1 MEFVLLHINLI
12 KPSKNLKRDNRNKYY
27 LIESIKDYG
36 FINPIL
42 IDKNNYI
49 ISGNSRYEAAK
60 ELGIQVIPCIMI
72 NELND
77 KQIKEYKVLDNH
89 IQELSNW
96 NYHEK
101 KKYILDNHLALAKYD
116 LPEDYDIN
124 INIDDFF
131 EEEKVKK
138 LSIFDFGDD
147 E

>member
-1 MEFVLLHINLI
+1 MEFVLLNIKLI

-42 IDKNNYI
+42 IDENNYI

-60 ELGIQVIPCIMI
+60 ELGIQVIPCIRI

-101 KKYILDNHLALAKYD
+101 KKYILDNHLALAKYN

-138 LSIFDFGDD
+138 LSIFDFGDN